1 MTFGKWMKAA
11 AYLYLALVIIGIA
24 LGLISIGAGL
34 MMFPNT
40 FIFLLGLG
48 IVLLSA
54 TAGIYASIKTLLRA
68 YEVFKPKKEEPNVQ
82 ESDSISSNRGP
93 LA

>member
-11 AYLYLALVIIGIA
+11 AYFYLALVIIGIA
-24 LGLISIGAGL
+24 LGLISIGVGL
-34 MMFPNT
+34 LMFPSK

-54 TAGIYASIKTLLRA
+54 TAGIYASIKTFIRA
-68 YEVFKPKKEEPNVQ
+68 YEVFKSVPQK
-82 ESDSISSNRGP
+82 
-93 LA
+93 